1 MRTSII
7 ATIIVL
13 IAVNLSAQTDTT
25 FYFKKNKILLTEQNG
40 ELKVQIINN
49 EIDSTERIL
58 FEGNYEEESLSE
70 VSFNFTFSKLIK
82 KENNKKLNSASGQ
95 GLSLSFG
102 TTTLSPRN
110 LKNKNSVEGAVLS
123 GAFDAGM
130 TVANINMPLSK
141 KDNWFFITHFGVKGY
156 AFSSDNNTSFQV
168 ENGKT
173 EQIRAPENIYYS
185 RSNLFVL
192 YLTASPMIEWN
203 ITPASQ
209 IPLFVQIGTD
219 VGVRILDRSVVTYR
233 ENGKAKS
240 ETVGKKL
247 NVNPFEASLRAGIG
261 FGDFGIY
268 AKYGLTGLFKQGKGA
283 DVIPVSF
290 GFTWY
295 FPVD

>member
-25 FYFKKNKILLTEQNG
+25 FHFKKNKILLTEQNG
-40 ELKVQIINN
+40 ELKVRIINN

-58 FEGNYEEESLSE
+58 FEGSYGEESLSE
-70 VSFNFTFSKLIK
+70 ASFNFTFSKLK
-82 KENNKKLNSASGQ
+82 KTENTKKLNSASGQ

-102 TTTLSPRN
+102 TASLSPRN

-123 GAFDAGM
+123 QAFDVGM
-130 TVANINMPLSK
+130 TLANINMPLSK
-141 KDNWFFITHFGVKGY
+141 KNNWFFITPFGAKFY
-156 AFSSDNNTSFQV
+156 AFASDNNTSFQV

-173 EQIRAPENIYYS
+173 EQIRAPEDIYYS

-192 YLTASPMIEWN
+192 YLAASPMIEWN
-203 ITPASQ
+203 ITPESSV
-209 IPLFVQIGTD
+209 PLFVQVGTD
-219 VGVRILDRSVVTYR
+219 VGIRILDRSVVTYR

-261 FGDFGIY
+261 FGDVSFY
-268 AKYGLTGLFKQGKGA
+268 VKYGLTELFKQGKGA
-283 DVIPVSF
+283 DVIPVSY

-295 FPVD
+295 FPLY